1 MFTWCVRYRENDQ
14 THEQQLKHGIISQ
27 YISLS
32 LCSPTQPQMSPTT
45 LAGIDPPDLVG
56 VEVNI
61 PAMEGVE
68 GVGQHPA
75 LPIKRFAVTVVP
87 GGENRNRNFQ

>member
-1 MFTWCVRYRENDQ
+1 MF
-14 THEQQLKHGIISQ
+14 
-27 YISLS
+27 
-32 LCSPTQPQMSPTT
+32 TQPQMSPTT

-61 PAMEGVE
+61 PAMERVE

-87 GGENRNRNFQ
+87 GGEQK